1 MENIMKRPIYIY
13 IYVHTYI
20 HIFMYYFKVVR
31 YNIFKSLLE
40 IIFTIY
46 VSAEISPFLWVFN

>member
-1 MENIMKRPIYIY
+1 MKRPIYIY